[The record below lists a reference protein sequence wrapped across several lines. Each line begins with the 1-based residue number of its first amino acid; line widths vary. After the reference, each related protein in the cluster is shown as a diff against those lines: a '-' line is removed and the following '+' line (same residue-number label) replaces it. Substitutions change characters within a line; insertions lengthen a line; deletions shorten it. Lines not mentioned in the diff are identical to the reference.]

1 MIKNKSFLIYILI
14 YPIIFMLFSVAFEK
28 FHFSSG
34 STLLDVAIV
43 MFLTGIT
50 GYIFSH
56 YLGGEKF
63 D

>member
-1 MIKNKSFLIYILI
+1 
-14 YPIIFMLFSVAFEK
+14 MLFSVAFEK
-28 FHFSSG
+28 FQFSSG
-34 STLLDVAIV
+34 NTLLDVAIV

-63 D
+63 G